1 MQSNNLALDK
11 SLTKL
16 KDELSADAQLVVGRA
31 IDEHLLTDFLGHMVG
46 NAAVYVKVA
55 SAADVQ
61 KVVEWAYEHKQCVTV
76 RGAGTNLVGS
86 TIPQGGIV
94 IDVSGLNRILEL
106 DEDNRTI
113 VVEPG
118 VLLCHLQAY
127 VEERGLFYPPDPAE
141 KNATIGGNIATNA
154 GGMRAVKYGVT
165 RDYVLAL
172 EVVTPQGKLLTL
184 GTKCLKDSTGLN
196 LKHLLIGSEGTLGVI
211 TKCYLRLIDKPES
224 TCHALVGFKSLNEA
238 IISVHEI
245 KRALL
250 EPTAIEFVERK
261 VIAIGEEFVGKSFP
275 LSQCTAYLVVTFDG
289 QEGEAHERLL
299 RCAQVLKEH
308 HDIEFLALDDEQTAN
323 TVWTVRSALAKAV
336 QASGIWEPVD
346 TVVPLSSIADFVD
359 YVSELSEKTGVRILA
374 FGHAGD
380 GNVHL
385 CILKDDL
392 AVSLWPET
400 LKNIL
405 SSLYHRVYELGGKV
419 AAEHGLGRHKRDYFL
434 SEVNADELALMRA
447 IKLALDPDNL
457 FNRGSGYSQQLINR
471 YSIRGLKYHH
481 SNSFRPSGLLFMP
494 LSLNLFPKEKSA
506 AEHPISP
513 HYELYSLISHANKGE
528 AYTELRDYG
537 RVY

>member
-1 MQSNNLALDK
+1 M
-11 SLTKL
+11 
-16 KDELSADAQLVVGRA
+16 
-31 IDEHLLTDFLGHMVG
+31 
-46 NAAVYVKVA
+46 
-55 SAADVQ
+55 
-61 KVVEWAYEHKQCVTV
+61 

-238 IISVHEI
+238 IISVNEI

-359 YVSELSEKTGVRILA
+359 YVSELSAKTGVRILA

-457 FNRGSGYSQQLINR
+457 FNRGSGYSQ
-471 YSIRGLKYHH
+471 
-481 SNSFRPSGLLFMP
+481 
-494 LSLNLFPKEKSA
+494 
-506 AEHPISP
+506 
-513 HYELYSLISHANKGE
+513 
-528 AYTELRDYG
+528 
-537 RVY
+537 

>member
-11 SLTKL
+11 SLTTL

-61 KVVEWAYEHKQCVTV
+61 KVVAWAYEHKQCVTV

-238 IISVHEI
+238 IISVNEI

-308 HDIEFLALDDEQTAN
+308 HDIEFLAIDDEQTAN

-457 FNRGSGYSQQLINR
+457 FNRGSGYSQ
-471 YSIRGLKYHH
+471 
-481 SNSFRPSGLLFMP
+481 
-494 LSLNLFPKEKSA
+494 
-506 AEHPISP
+506 
-513 HYELYSLISHANKGE
+513 
-528 AYTELRDYG
+528 
-537 RVY
+537 